1 MHACPMTSLPLNK
14 QGKCEE
20 WTLALFRL
28 PSSYRLDFA
37 VCIYVYTME
46 DPALYKIINNAMHNP
61 ARRSAGSV
69 GGVSSELGACPA
81 SLARASTHKTRQR
94 YTFLA
99 CVCASAHMCVFIVPL
114 TPSPSAIHSP
124 GECMPFVKYLD
135 TALRLLPP
143 EYIVTS
149 GKVRRGVRWVRA
161 QICTCMH
168 PRTQKH

>member
-1 MHACPMTSLPLNK
+1 MSIAPTPAQLMHACPMTSLPLNK

-69 GGVSSELGACPA
+69 GGVSSELGACTA
-81 SLARASTHKTRQR
+81 SLARASTHKARKR

-99 CVCASAHMCVFIVPL
+99 CVCASAHMCVFIVLL
-114 TPSPSAIHSP
+114 TPSPSALH
-124 GECMPFVKYLD
+124 
-135 TALRLLPP
+135 R
-143 EYIVTS
+143 
-149 GKVRRGVRWVRA
+149 
-161 QICTCMH
+161 
-168 PRTQKH
+168 